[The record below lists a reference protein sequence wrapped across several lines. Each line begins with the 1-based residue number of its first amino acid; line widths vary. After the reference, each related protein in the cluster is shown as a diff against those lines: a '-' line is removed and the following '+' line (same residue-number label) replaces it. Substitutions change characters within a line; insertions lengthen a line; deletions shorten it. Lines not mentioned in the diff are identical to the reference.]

1 MNIIFVIME
10 KNLIGSEYRLGILGG
25 GQLGRMFIQEAINY
39 NIHVHI
45 MENDTN
51 APSADSAN
59 TFTKGDINNY
69 DDVVAFG
76 ENLDTLTVEI
86 ENVNI
91 QALYHLEKIGVNV
104 FPQPRVLEIIKDKG
118 LQKEFYKKNAIPTSD
133 FELLPPNPDKTA
145 LVQKIPFVQ
154 KLRTGGYDGKGVEVI
169 KLEEDLNK
177 LFQEPSIVERLVP
190 FTKELSVI
198 VARNKTGETAVYPTV
213 ECEFNNVNL
222 VEFLFSPANITPEIE
237 QKATAIAIDVINKL
251 EMVGLLAV
259 ELFLCENGDI
269 LVNEVA
275 PRPHNSGHHTI
286 ECNITSQFEQHLRS
300 ILNMPLGATDITRS
314 GVMLNLIGSEGHHG
328 KATYDGLLDIVSM
341 KGVHVHL
348 YGKEITKPNRK
359 MGHIT
364 IAQESMAEAIRV
376 AKDIK
381 HRIKVIT
388 T

>member
-1 MNIIFVIME
+1 ME

-45 MENDTN
+45 MENDEN
-51 APSADSAN
+51 APSAASAN
-59 TFTKGDINNY
+59 TFTKGDINSY
-69 DDVVAFG
+69 DDVIAFG

-91 QALYHLEKIGVNV
+91 EALYELERKGVNV

-118 LQKEFYKKNAIPTSD
+118 LQKQFYKNNSIPTSD
-133 FELLPPNPDKTA
+133 FELLSANPDLSA
-145 LVQKIPFVQ
+145 LVSKIPFVQ

-169 KLEEDLNK
+169 KSENDLK
-177 LFQEPSIVERLVP
+177 KAFTAPSIAEELVP
-190 FTKELSVI
+190 FAKELSVI
-198 VARNKTGETAVYPTV
+198 VARNESGETAVYPTV
-213 ECEFNNVNL
+213 ECEFNDVNL
-222 VEFLFSPANITPEIE
+222 VEFLFSPAEISSEIE
-237 QKATAIAIDVINKL
+237 KKATALAIDVINKL
-251 EMVGLLAV
+251 EMVGILAV
-259 ELFLCENGDI
+259 ELFLCENGDL

-300 ILNMPLGATDITRS
+300 ILNMPLGSTDITQF
-314 GVMLNLIGSEGHHG
+314 GVMLNLLGSEGHQG
-328 KATYDGLLDIVSM
+328 QAVYEGLFDIMSL

-348 YGKEITKPNRK
+348 YGKELTKPNRK

-364 IAQESMAEAIRV
+364 IAQKSMADAIKMAKVIKNQIRV
-376 AKDIK
+376 
-381 HRIKVIT
+381 VT
-388 T
+388 V

>member
-1 MNIIFVIME
+1 MK

-25 GQLGRMFIQEAINY
+25 GQLGRMFIQEAISY

-45 MENDTN
+45 MDNN
-51 APSADSAN
+51 KKAPSAASAN

-76 ENLDTLTVEI
+76 KNLDTLTVEI
-86 ENVNI
+86 ENINI
-91 QALYHLEKIGVNV
+91 EALYHLEKNGVNV
-104 FPQPRVLEIIKDKG
+104 FPQPRVLEIIKDQG
-118 LQKEFYKKNAIPTSD
+118 LQKQFYKKNNIPTSD
-133 FELLPPNPDKTA
+133 FELLPSNPDRSILAK
-145 LVQKIPFVQ
+145 KIPFVQ

-169 KLEEDLNK
+169 KLENDLKNM
-177 LFQEPSIVERLVP
+177 FQEASITEELVP

-198 VARNKTGETAVYPTV
+198 VARNENGETAVYPTV
-213 ECEFNNVNL
+213 ECEFNDVNL
-222 VEFLFSPANITPEIE
+222 VEFLFSPAQITSEVE
-237 QKATAIAIDVINKL
+237 NKAAAIAIDVINKL

-286 ECNITSQFEQHLRS
+286 ECNVTSQFEQHLRS
-300 ILNMPLGATDITRS
+300 ILNMPLGATDMTQF
-314 GVMLNLIGSEGHHG
+314 GAMLNLLGSDGYHGQAIYEGLF
-328 KATYDGLLDIVSM
+328 DVISI
-341 KGVHVHL
+341 KGVHIHL

-364 IAQESMAEAIRV
+364 IARKSMDETITL

-381 HRIKVIT
+381 HLIRVIT
-388 T
+388 A

>member
-1 MNIIFVIME
+1 MK

-45 MENDTN
+45 MDNDKK
-51 APSADSAN
+51 APSAASAN

-76 ENLDTLTVEI
+76 KNLDTLTVEI

-91 QALYHLEKIGVNV
+91 EALYHLEKNGVHV

-118 LQKEFYKKNAIPTSD
+118 LQKQFYKKNNIPTSD
-133 FELLPPNPDKTA
+133 FELLPSNPDKTSLA
-145 LVQKIPFVQ
+145 QKIPFVQ
-154 KLRTGGYDGKGVEVI
+154 KLRTGGYDGRGVEVI
-169 KLEEDLNK
+169 KSEYDLQK
-177 LFQEPSIVERLVP
+177 IFQEPSIAEKLVP

-198 VARNKTGETAVYPTV
+198 VARNKKGETAVYPTV
-213 ECEFNNVNL
+213 ECEFNEVNL
-222 VEFLFSPANITPEIE
+222 VEFLFSPAEITRIIE
-237 QKATAIAIDVINKL
+237 QKATALAIDIINKL
-251 EMVGLLAV
+251 DMVGLLAV
-259 ELFLCENGDI
+259 ELFLCEDGEL

-300 ILNMPLGATDITRS
+300 ILNMPLGATDITQF
-314 GVMLNLIGSEGHHG
+314 GVMLNLLGSEGYNG
-328 KATYDGLLDIVSM
+328 KAFYDGLLDVLSI
-341 KGVHVHL
+341 KGVHIHL
-348 YGKEITKPNRK
+348 YGKEVTKPNRK

-364 IAQESMAEAIRV
+364 IAKESMSEAITL

-388 T
+388 V

>member
-1 MNIIFVIME
+1 ME

-45 MENDTN
+45 MENDEN
-51 APSADSAN
+51 APSAASAN

-69 DDVVAFG
+69 DDVIAFG
-76 ENLDTLTVEI
+76 QNLDTLTVEI

-91 QALYHLEKIGVNV
+91 KALYELERRGVKV

-118 LQKEFYKKNAIPTSD
+118 LQKQFYKNNNIPTSN
-133 FELLPPNPDKTA
+133 FELLPANPNKSELA
-145 LVQKIPFVQ
+145 SKIPFVQ

-169 KLEEDLNK
+169 KSESDLEK
-177 LFQEPSIVERLVP
+177 AFTEPSIAEELVP

-198 VARNKTGETAVYPTV
+198 VARNENGQTAVYPTV
-213 ECEFNNVNL
+213 ECEFNDVNL
-222 VEFLFSPANITPEIE
+222 VEFLFSPAQISTEIE
-237 QKATAIAIDVINKL
+237 EKATILAIDVINKL
-251 EMVGLLAV
+251 EMVGILAV
-259 ELFLCENGDI
+259 ELFLCENGEL

-300 ILNMPLGATDITRS
+300 ILNMPLGSTDITQS
-314 GVMLNLIGSEGHHG
+314 GVMLNLLGSEGHQG
-328 KATYDGLLDIVSM
+328 QAVYEGLFDIMSM

-348 YGKEITKPNRK
+348 YGKELTKPNRK

-364 IAQESMAEAIRV
+364 IAHKSMPEAIKM
-376 AKDIK
+376 A
-381 HRIKVIT
+381 KVIKNQIRVVT
-388 T
+388 V